1 MTDAA
6 YAALIELVADI
17 CKRNGINKLLWKAD
31 KSLIGQVD
39 KQNMTVHRW
48 FANKACPGDYLY
60 QRHGAIAEA
69 VNAKLGTGTEQTV
82 SSFPAVPF
90 TVRVIINDLNYR
102 EGPGMSYA
110 VKGQTGKGVFTITE
124 VQDGWGKL
132 KSGAGWIYLENPTYC
147 TILDDGQTEAQ
158 KAAERLAQDIA
169 AQLKK
174 LRLRCCSR
182 AETSQRDPGIRR
194 EPPAAAG
201 GFFSFIWRSGER
213 CTRQRQRGSKVRVR
227 LRDLHSK

>member
-1 MTDAA
+1 MQA
-6 YAALIELVADI
+6 YGLDLARHPLHWWQFRALFRSLPEETQLVKIIGYRTMKIPA
-17 CKRNGINKLLWKAD
+17 KAS
-31 KSLIGQVD
+31 KEQRQHYEHL

-110 VKGQTGKGVFTITE
+110 VKGQTGNYDHPLAGYPHPQPLQKLPLPPCGLHLPGP
-124 VQDGWGKL
+124 GW
-132 KSGAGWIYLENPTYC
+132 
-147 TILDDGQTEAQ
+147 
-158 KAAERLAQDIA
+158 RLPADRCGA
-169 AQLKK
+169 AQ
-174 LRLRCCSR
+174 
-182 AETSQRDPGIRR
+182 
-194 EPPAAAG
+194 
-201 GFFSFIWRSGER
+201 
-213 CTRQRQRGSKVRVR
+213 
-227 LRDLHSK
+227 

>member
-1 MTDAA
+1 MDLLEPQGVPAELCPEDRRVHRQPGDAA
-6 YAALIELVADI
+6 GLYDPGAEGLRGRLGSSPD
-17 CKRNGINKLLWKAD
+17 
-31 KSLIGQVD
+31 GQ
-39 KQNMTVHRW
+39 NSE
-48 FANKACPGDYLY
+48 ACPGDYLY

-132 KSGAGWIYLENPTYC
+132 KKNGYWI
-147 TILDDGQTEAQ
+147 
-158 KAAERLAQDIA
+158 
-169 AQLKK
+169 K
-174 LRLRCCSR
+174 LSY
-182 AETSQRDPGIRR
+182 T
-194 EPPAAAG
+194 
-201 GFFSFIWRSGER
+201 
-213 CTRQRQRGSKVRVR
+213 TKV
-227 LRDLHSK
+227 K